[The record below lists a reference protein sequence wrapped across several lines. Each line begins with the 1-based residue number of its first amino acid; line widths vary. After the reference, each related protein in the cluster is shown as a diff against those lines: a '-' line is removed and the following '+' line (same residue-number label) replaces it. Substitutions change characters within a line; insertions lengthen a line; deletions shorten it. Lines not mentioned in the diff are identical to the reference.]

1 MKNIFNYIVVGII
14 IVLTVTSCSRKKDKF
29 LNRSWHSLNT
39 KYNVLYNGNVA
50 LESGKSSVIAAY
62 KDNYWEIL
70 PVERLQITDD
80 IVSSNKAKN
89 PSIELAEVKAVKAIQ
104 KHGMNI
110 KGKEK
115 NPQIDE
121 AYMLLGKARYFDNRF
136 IPALESF
143 NYILFKYPASSNINL
158 AKIWRAKTNLRLQN
172 EDIAIENLKKLI
184 ELEDLSK
191 YDRAEATSTLAQAYI
206 TNKALDSAITQLQV
220 ASRLTRNNE
229 QRGRLHFI
237 EGQLYSTLGKKDSA
251 NLAFDKVIDLNRRTP
266 RVYMISA
273 HLEKIKNF
281 DLKNGD
287 KLALQELLEDLE
299 TNRENRPFLDKIYHQ
314 IANYQLQNGSDSTA
328 ISYFNKS
335 LRTNSEDDYLK
346 VVNYQ
351 TLGDLNF
358 DYSEYSL
365 AGSYYDST
373 LLSLKENSKSF
384 RAIKRKRENLED
396 VIYYES
402 IAQDNDSILSVVA
415 MSDADKETYFQSYI
429 ETLKLEEEASEKAAA
444 SSGSALGASQNIVTK
459 KGKSFYFYNPT
470 TVAFGKNEFIRIWGD
485 RALEP
490 NWRWSSKSTKSDSEA
505 PDEEAKAAEAI
516 EEEEQKRYSVDF
528 YLAQIP
534 TEEKV
539 LDSIAKERN
548 FAYYQL
554 GLIYKDKFKEYKL
567 AKDKLEQLLKQDPE
581 ERLVLPAKYNLYK
594 LYALLDLKR
603 LQALIKS
610 DIIENHP
617 DSRYAEILL
626 NPESALSNIENSPET
641 RYNNLY
647 AQFELGEYQQVIDGC
662 DLQIIRLDGDQ
673 IVPKLE
679 LLKVTSKARLFG
691 FEAYKEG
698 LNFVALNY
706 PSSMEGKKAA
716 RMYETVIPQL
726 ESAEFVQD
734 STQTNFKTI
743 FKFEASETDKI
754 KDFEED
760 LKIAVEDID
769 YFKLSV
775 SKDRYDTNT
784 IFVVVHGLK
793 SVQGAFGFAE
803 ILKNKNDFKISK
815 SFFGISS
822 KNYQTVQIHKN
833 LEAYL
838 ETIN

>member
-1 MKNIFNYIVVGII
+1 MKNIFNYIAIG
-14 IVLTVTSCSRKKDKF
+14 VLILSTVSSCSRKKDRF
-29 LNRSWHSLNT
+29 LNRSWHSVNT
-39 KYNVLYNGNVA
+39 KYNVLFNGNVA
-50 LESGKSSVIAAY
+50 LESGKNTVITAY

-70 PVERLQITDD
+70 PVERLQTTDA
-80 IVSSNKAKN
+80 IVLGNKAKN

-136 IPALESF
+136 IPAIEAF

-172 EDIAIENLKKLI
+172 EEVAIQNLKKLI
-184 ELEDLSK
+184 ELEELSK
-191 YDRAEATSTLAQAYI
+191 HDMVEASSTLAQAYI
-206 TNKALDSAITQLQV
+206 TTKSLDSAITQLQV
-220 ASRLTRNNE
+220 ASRLTKNNE
-229 QRGRLHFI
+229 QRGRFYFI

-251 NLAFDKVIDLNRRTP
+251 NLAFDKVIGLNRRSP
-266 RVYMISA
+266 RAYMINA

-281 DLKNGD
+281 DPKNGD
-287 KLALQELLEDLE
+287 KIALQDLLEELE
-299 TNRENRPFLDKIYHQ
+299 TNRENRPFLDRIYHQ
-314 IANYQLQNGSDSTA
+314 IAQYQLQNQSDSIA

-335 LRTNSEDDYLK
+335 LRTNSEDDYLTAK
-346 VVNYQ
+346 NYQ
-351 TLGDLNF
+351 ILGDLNF

-373 LLSLKENSKSF
+373 LLKLKENSKPY
-384 RAIKRKRENLED
+384 RAIKRKRDNLED

-402 IAQDNDSILSVVA
+402 IAQVNDSILRIVA
-415 MSDADKETYFQSYI
+415 MSDTEKETYFQSYI
-429 ETLKLEEEASEKAAA
+429 ETLKSEALKKAVQSSENAF
-444 SSGSALGASQNIVTK
+444 GASQNSITK

-485 RALEP
+485 RALET
-490 NWRWSSKSTKSDSEA
+490 NWRWSSKSAQSDLKEVDEITKTA
-505 PDEEAKAAEAI
+505 
-516 EEEEQKRYSVDF
+516 EEEQQKRFSVEY
-528 YLAQIP
+528 YLAQLP
-534 TEEKV
+534 TQEKV
-539 LDSIAKERN
+539 LDSISKERN
-548 FAYYQL
+548 FAYYKL

-567 AKDKLEQLLKQDPE
+567 AQDKLEQLLKQNPE

-626 NPESALSNIENSPET
+626 NPESALSNNENSPEA

-647 AQFELGEYQQVIDGC
+647 AQFELGKYQQVIEGC

-679 LLKVTSKARLFG
+679 LLKVTAKARLFG

-706 PSSMEGKKAA
+706 PSSIEGKKAA

-743 FKFEASETDKI
+743 FKFEASETDEI
-754 KDFEED
+754 KEFKET
-760 LKIAVEDID
+760 LSTAIEDID

-803 ILKNKNDFKISK
+803 ILKDKNDLEISRP
-815 SFFGISS
+815 FFGISS

-833 LEAYL
+833 LESYL

>member
-1 MKNIFNYIVVGII
+1 MKNNFSYII
-14 IVLTVTSCSRKKDKF
+14 IGVLILSTVSSCSRKKDRF
-29 LNRSWHSLNT
+29 LNRSWHSVNT
-39 KYNVLYNGNVA
+39 KYNVLFNGNVA
-50 LESGKSSVIAAY
+50 LESGKTAVITDY

-70 PVERLQITDD
+70 PVERLQTTDAL
-80 IVSSNKAKN
+80 VLSKKSKN
-89 PSIELAEVKAVKAIQ
+89 SSIELAEVKAIKAIQ

-136 IPALESF
+136 IPALEAF

-158 AKIWRAKTNLRLQN
+158 AKIWRAKTNLRLEN
-172 EDIAIENLKKLI
+172 EEVAIQNLKKLI
-184 ELEDLSK
+184 EFEKLSK
-191 YDRAEATSTLAQAYI
+191 YDIVEASSTLAQAYI
-206 TNKALDSAITQLQV
+206 TTKSLDSAITQLQV
-220 ASRLTRNNE
+220 ASQLTKNNE

-237 EGQLYSTLGKKDSA
+237 EGQLYSILGKKDSA
-251 NLAFDKVIDLNRRTP
+251 NLAFDKVIALNRRSP
-266 RVYMISA
+266 RAYMINA

-281 DLKNGD
+281 DPKNGD
-287 KLALQELLEDLE
+287 KIALQDLLEELE
-299 TNRENRPFLDKIYHQ
+299 TNRENRPFLDRIYHQ
-314 IANYQLQNGSDSTA
+314 IAQYQLLNQSDSIA
-328 ISYFNKS
+328 ISYLNKS
-335 LRTNSEDDYLK
+335 LRTNSEDDYLTAR
-346 VVNYQ
+346 NYQ
-351 TLGDLNF
+351 ILGDLKF

-373 LLSLKENSKSF
+373 LLKLKENSKPY
-384 RAIKRKRENLED
+384 RAIKRKRDNLED

-402 IAQDNDSILSVVA
+402 IAKDNDSILSVVA
-415 MSDADKETYFQSYI
+415 MSDTEKETYFQSYI
-429 ETLKLEEEASEKAAA
+429 DTLKSEALKKAAQ
-444 SSGSALGASQNIVTK
+444 SSENSFATSQNSLTK

-485 RALEP
+485 RALET
-490 NWRWSSKSTKSDSEA
+490 NWRWSSKSAQSDLNEA
-505 PDEEAKAAEAI
+505 DEIAKAEAS
-516 EEEEQKRYSVDF
+516 EQQKRFSVDY
-528 YLAQIP
+528 YLAQLP
-534 TEEKV
+534 TQQKA
-539 LDSIAKERN
+539 LDSISKERN

-567 AKDKLEQLLKQDPE
+567 AQDKLEQLLKQNPE

-603 LQALIKS
+603 LQALIKR

-617 DSRYAEILL
+617 DSRYAEVLL
-626 NPESALSNIENSPET
+626 NPESALSNNENSPET
-641 RYNNLY
+641 LYNNLY
-647 AQFELGEYQQVIDGC
+647 TQFEMGEYQHVIEGC

-673 IVPKLE
+673 ILPKLE
-679 LLKVTSKARLFG
+679 LLKVTAKARLFG

-706 PSSMEGKKAA
+706 PSSIEGKKAA
-716 RMYETVIPQL
+716 RMYETVIPEL

-743 FKFEASETDKI
+743 FKFEASEADEI
-754 KDFEED
+754 KEFKETLSTAIED
-760 LKIAVEDID
+760 VD

-775 SKDRYDTNT
+775 SKDRYNTNT

-793 SVQGAFGFAE
+793 SVQGAFGFVE
-803 ILKNKNDFKISK
+803 ILKDKSDLEISRP
-815 SFFGISS
+815 FFGISS

-833 LEAYL
+833 LESYL

>member
-1 MKNIFNYIVVGII
+1 MKNSFSYII
-14 IVLTVTSCSRKKDKF
+14 IGVLILSTVSSCSRKKDRF
-29 LNRSWHSLNT
+29 LNRSWHSVNT
-39 KYNVLYNGNVA
+39 KYNVLFNGNVA
-50 LESGKSSVIAAY
+50 LESGKTAVITDY

-70 PVERLQITDD
+70 PVERLQTTDAL
-80 IVSSNKAKN
+80 VLSKKSKN
-89 PSIELAEVKAVKAIQ
+89 PSIELAEVKAIKAIQ

-136 IPALESF
+136 IPALEAF

-158 AKIWRAKTNLRLQN
+158 AKIWRAKTNLRLEN
-172 EDIAIENLKKLI
+172 EEVAIQNLKKLI
-184 ELEDLSK
+184 EFEKLSK
-191 YDRAEATSTLAQAYI
+191 NDIVEASSTLAQAYI
-206 TNKALDSAITQLQV
+206 TTKSLDSAITQLQV
-220 ASRLTRNNE
+220 ASQLTKNNE

-237 EGQLYSTLGKKDSA
+237 EGQLYSILGKKDSA
-251 NLAFDKVIDLNRRTP
+251 NLAFDKVIALNRRSP
-266 RVYMISA
+266 RAYMINA

-281 DLKNGD
+281 DPKNGD
-287 KLALQELLEDLE
+287 KIALQDLLEELE
-299 TNRENRPFLDKIYHQ
+299 TNRENRPFLDRIYHQ
-314 IANYQLQNGSDSTA
+314 IAQYQLLNQSDSIA
-328 ISYFNKS
+328 ISYLNKS
-335 LRTNSEDDYLK
+335 LRTNSEDDYLTAR
-346 VVNYQ
+346 NYQ
-351 TLGDLNF
+351 ILGDLKF

-373 LLSLKENSKSF
+373 LLKIKENSKPY
-384 RAIKRKRENLED
+384 RAIKRKRDNLED

-402 IAQDNDSILSVVA
+402 IAKDNDSILSVVA
-415 MSDADKETYFQSYI
+415 MSDTEKETYFQSYI
-429 ETLKLEEEASEKAAA
+429 DTLKSEALKKAAQ
-444 SSGSALGASQNIVTK
+444 SSENSFATSQNSVTK

-485 RALEP
+485 RALET
-490 NWRWSSKSTKSDSEA
+490 NWRWSSKSAQSDLNEA
-505 PDEEAKAAEAI
+505 DEIAKAEAS
-516 EEEEQKRYSVDF
+516 EQQKRFSVDY
-528 YLAQIP
+528 YLAQLP
-534 TEEKV
+534 TQQKA
-539 LDSIAKERN
+539 LDSISKERN

-567 AKDKLEQLLKQDPE
+567 AQDKLEQLLKQNPE

-603 LQALIKS
+603 LQVLIKR
-610 DIIENHP
+610 DIIENHS
-617 DSRYAEILL
+617 DSRYAEVLL
-626 NPESALSNIENSPET
+626 NPESALANNENSPET
-641 RYNNLY
+641 LYNNLY
-647 AQFELGEYQQVIDGC
+647 TQFEMGEYQQVIEGC

-673 IVPKLE
+673 ILPKLE
-679 LLKVTSKARLFG
+679 LLKVTAKARLFG

-706 PSSMEGKKAA
+706 PSSIEGKKAA

-743 FKFEASETDKI
+743 FKFEASETDEI
-754 KDFEED
+754 KEFEET
-760 LKIAVEDID
+760 LNTAIEDVD

-775 SKDRYDTNT
+775 SKDRYNTNT

-793 SVQGAFGFAE
+793 SVQGAFGFVE
-803 ILKNKNDFKISK
+803 ILKDKSDLEISRP
-815 SFFGISS
+815 FFGISS

-833 LEAYL
+833 LESYL

>member
-1 MKNIFNYIVVGII
+1 M
-14 IVLTVTSCSRKKDKF
+14 
-29 LNRSWHSLNT
+29 
-39 KYNVLYNGNVA
+39 
-50 LESGKSSVIAAY
+50 ESGKTSVIAAY

-80 IVSSNKAKN
+80 IDFRNKAKN
-89 PSIELAEVKAVKAIQ
+89 LSIELAEVKAVKAIQ

-121 AYMLLGKARYFDNRF
+121 AFMLLGKARYFDNRF
-136 IPALESF
+136 IPALEAF
-143 NYILFKYPASSNINL
+143 NYILFKYPASNNINL

-172 EDIAIENLKKLI
+172 EDIAIKNLKRLI

-191 YDRAEATSTLAQAYI
+191 YDIVEASSTLAQAYI
-206 TNKALDSAITQLQV
+206 TTKALDSAITQLQV
-220 ASRLTRNNE
+220 ASQLTKNNE

-237 EGQLYSTLGKKDSA
+237 EGQLYSALGKKDSA
-251 NLAFDKVIDLNRRTP
+251 NLAFDKVIDLNRRSP
-266 RVYMISA
+266 RAYMISA
-273 HLEKIKNF
+273 HLEKVKNF

-287 KLALQELLEDLE
+287 KLELQELLEDLE

-314 IANYQLQNGSDSTA
+314 IAKYQLQNESDSTA

-346 VVNYQ
+346 AVNYQ

-415 MSDADKETYFQSYI
+415 MSDADKEVYFQSYI
-429 ETLKLEEEASEKAAA
+429 ETLKLEEEVSEKVAA
-444 SSGSALGASQNIVTK
+444 STGNSFGASQNAVTK

-485 RALEP
+485 RALET
-490 NWRWSSKSTKSDSEA
+490 NWRWSSKSAQSDTETT
-505 PDEEAKAAEAI
+505 DEIEKAAEAA
-516 EEEEQKRYSVDF
+516 EEEEQKRYSVDY

-554 GLIYKDKFKEYKL
+554 GLIYKDKFKEYKR
-567 AKDKLEQLLKQDPE
+567 AQNKLEYLLKQNPE

-603 LQALIKS
+603 LQALAKS
-610 DIIENHP
+610 DIIENFP

-626 NPESALSNIENSPET
+626 NPESALLNNENSPET
-641 RYNNLY
+641 LYNNLY

-706 PSSMEGKKAA
+706 PSSIEGKKAA
-716 RMYETVIPQL
+716 QMYETVIPQL
-726 ESAEFVQD
+726 ESVEFVQD

-743 FKFEASETDKI
+743 FKFEASETDEI
-754 KDFEED
+754 KAFDES
-760 LKIAVEDID
+760 LSTAIEDID
-769 YFKLSV
+769 YFKLSI

-803 ILKNKNDFKISK
+803 ILKNKNDFIISK
-815 SFFGISS
+815 PFFGISS

>member
-1 MKNIFNYIVVGII
+1 MKNSFSYII
-14 IVLTVTSCSRKKDKF
+14 IGVLILSTVSSCSRKKDRF
-29 LNRSWHSLNT
+29 LNRSWHSVNT
-39 KYNVLYNGNVA
+39 KYNVLFNGNVA
-50 LESGKSSVIAAY
+50 LESGKTAVITDY

-70 PVERLQITDD
+70 PVERLQTTEAL
-80 IVSSNKAKN
+80 VLSKKSKN
-89 PSIELAEVKAVKAIQ
+89 PSIELAEVKAIKAIQ

-136 IPALESF
+136 IPALEAF

-158 AKIWRAKTNLRLQN
+158 AKIWRAKTNLRLEN
-172 EDIAIENLKKLI
+172 EEVAIQNLKKLI
-184 ELEDLSK
+184 EFEKLSK
-191 YDRAEATSTLAQAYI
+191 NDIVEASSTLAQAYI
-206 TNKALDSAITQLQV
+206 TTKSLDSAITQLQV
-220 ASRLTRNNE
+220 ASQLTKNNE

-237 EGQLYSTLGKKDSA
+237 EGQLYSILGKKDSA
-251 NLAFDKVIDLNRRTP
+251 NLAFDKVIALNRRSP
-266 RVYMISA
+266 RAYMINA

-281 DLKNGD
+281 DPKNGD
-287 KLALQELLEDLE
+287 KIALQDLLEELE
-299 TNRENRPFLDKIYHQ
+299 TNRENRPFLDRIYHQ
-314 IANYQLQNGSDSTA
+314 IAQYQLLNQSDSIA
-328 ISYFNKS
+328 ISYLNKS
-335 LRTNSEDDYLK
+335 LRTNSEDDYLTAR
-346 VVNYQ
+346 NYQ
-351 TLGDLNF
+351 ILGDLKF

-373 LLSLKENSKSF
+373 LLKLKENSKPY
-384 RAIKRKRENLED
+384 RAIKRKRDNLED

-402 IAQDNDSILSVVA
+402 IAKDNDSILSVVA
-415 MSDADKETYFQSYI
+415 MSDPEKETYFQSYI
-429 ETLKLEEEASEKAAA
+429 DTLKSEALKKAVQSSENAF
-444 SSGSALGASQNIVTK
+444 GASQNSVTK
-459 KGKSFYFYNPT
+459 KGKSFYFYNQT

-485 RALEP
+485 RALET
-490 NWRWSSKSTKSDSEA
+490 NWRWSSKSKKSDLKQA
-505 PDEEAKAAEAI
+505 EEIAKAAE
-516 EEEEQKRYSVDF
+516 EEQQKRFSVDY
-528 YLAQIP
+528 YLAQLP
-534 TEEKV
+534 TQEKV
-539 LDSIAKERN
+539 LDSISKERN

-567 AKDKLEQLLKQDPE
+567 AKDKLEQLLKQNPE

-603 LQALIKS
+603 LQALIKN

-626 NPESALSNIENSPET
+626 NPESALSNNENSPET

-647 AQFELGEYQQVIDGC
+647 AQFELGEYQQVIEGC
-662 DLQIIRLDGDQ
+662 DIQIIRLDGDQ

-679 LLKVTSKARLFG
+679 LLKVTAKARLFG
-691 FEAYKEG
+691 FETYKEG

-706 PSSMEGKKAA
+706 PSSIEGKKAA
-716 RMYETVIPQL
+716 HMYETVIPQL

-743 FKFEASETDKI
+743 FKFEASEADEI
-754 KDFEED
+754 KEFKETLSTAIED
-760 LKIAVEDID
+760 VD

-793 SVQGAFGFAE
+793 SVQGAFGFVE
-803 ILKNKNDFKISK
+803 ILKDKNDLEISK
-815 SFFGISS
+815 PFFGISS

-833 LEAYL
+833 LESYL

>member
-1 MKNIFNYIVVGII
+1 MKNSSKYIVVGIL
-14 IVLTVTSCSRKKDKF
+14 IVLTISSCSRKKDRF
-29 LNRSWHSLNT
+29 LNRSWHAVNT
-39 KYNVLYNGNVA
+39 KYNVLFNGNVA
-50 LESGKSSVIAAY
+50 LESGKSDVITAY
-62 KDNYWEIL
+62 KDNYWDIL
-70 PVERLQITDD
+70 PVERLQITDPID
-80 IVSSNKAKN
+80 LSDKSKN
-89 PSIELAEVKAVKAIQ
+89 SSIELAEVKAVKAIQ

-136 IPALESF
+136 IPALEAF

-172 EDIAIENLKKLI
+172 EDIAIQNLKKLI
-184 ELEDLSK
+184 EFEELSK
-191 YDRAEATSTLAQAYI
+191 YDIVEASSTLAQAYI
-206 TNKALDSAITQLQV
+206 TTKSLDSALTHLQV
-220 ASRLTRNNE
+220 ASKLTKNNE

-237 EGQLYSTLGKKDSA
+237 EGQLYSTLGIKDSA
-251 NLAFDKVIDLNRRTP
+251 NLAFDKVIALNRRSP
-266 RVYMISA
+266 RAYMISA
-273 HLEKIKNF
+273 YLEKIKNF
-281 DLKNGD
+281 DLKTGD
-287 KLALQELLEDLE
+287 KIALQELLEDLE
-299 TNRENRPFLDKIYHQ
+299 TNRENRPFLDRIYHQ
-314 IANYQLQNGSDSTA
+314 IANYNLQNQSDSTA

-335 LRTNSEDDYLK
+335 LRTNSEDDYLTAK
-346 VVNYQ
+346 NYQ

-373 LLSLKENSKSF
+373 LLHLKENTKPF
-384 RAIKRKRENLED
+384 RAIKRKRDNLED

-402 IAQDNDSILSVVA
+402 IAQNNDSILGIVA
-415 MSDADKETYFQSYI
+415 LSDADKELYFQTYI
-429 ETLKLEEEASEKAAA
+429 ETLKSEAEALKKETQSTDNSFGATQK
-444 SSGSALGASQNIVTK
+444 SGFK
-459 KGKSFYFYNPT
+459 KGKSFYFYTPT

-485 RALEP
+485 RALGT
-490 NWRWSSKSTKSDSEA
+490 NWRWSGKSTQQDSKAE
-505 PDEEAKAAEAI
+505 DEIAKAAK
-516 EEEEQKRYSVDF
+516 EEEQKQFSVEY
-528 YLAQIP
+528 YLAQLP
-534 TEEKV
+534 TQQSV
-539 LDSIAKERN
+539 LDSISKERN

-554 GLIYKDKFKEYKL
+554 GLIYKDKFKDYKR
-567 AKDKLEQLLKQDPE
+567 AQNKLEQLLKQNPE

-594 LYALLDLKR
+594 LYALLDYKR
-603 LQALIKS
+603 LQALTKT

-626 NPESALSNIENSPET
+626 NPESALLNTENSPET
-641 RYNNLY
+641 VYNNLY
-647 AQFELGEYQQVIDGC
+647 AQFELGEYQQVIEGC
-662 DLQIIRLDGDQ
+662 ELQIIRLDGDQ

-679 LLKVTSKARLFG
+679 LLKVTAKARLFG

-706 PSSMEGKKAA
+706 PSSIEGKKAA

-743 FKFEASETDKI
+743 FKFEASETDVI
-754 KDFEED
+754 KTFKETLSTAIED
-760 LKIAVEDID
+760 VD

-793 SVQGAFGFAE
+793 SVQGAFGFVE
-803 ILKNKNDFKISK
+803 ILKDKNDLEISK
-815 SFFGISS
+815 PFFGISS

>member
-1 MKNIFNYIVVGII
+1 LKNIFSYII
-14 IVLTVTSCSRKKDKF
+14 IGVLILSTVSSCSRKKDRF
-29 LNRSWHSLNT
+29 LNRSWHSVNT
-39 KYNVLYNGNVA
+39 KYNVLFNGNVA
-50 LESGKSSVIAAY
+50 LESGKNAVITTY

-70 PVERLQITDD
+70 PIERLQTTDAITL
-80 IVSSNKAKN
+80 NNTAKN

-136 IPALESF
+136 IPAIEAF

-172 EDIAIENLKKLI
+172 EEVAIQNLKKLI
-184 ELEDLSK
+184 ELEELSK
-191 YDRAEATSTLAQAYI
+191 HDMVEASSTLAQAYI
-206 TNKALDSAITQLQV
+206 TTKSLDSAITQLQV
-220 ASRLTRNNE
+220 ASRLTKNNE
-229 QRGRLHFI
+229 QRGRFYFI

-251 NLAFDKVIDLNRRTP
+251 NLAFDKVIGLNRRSP
-266 RVYMISA
+266 RAYMINA

-281 DLKNGD
+281 DPKNGD
-287 KLALQELLEDLE
+287 KIALQDLLEDLE
-299 TNRENRPFLDKIYHQ
+299 TNRENRPFLDRIYHQ
-314 IANYQLQNGSDSTA
+314 IAQYQLQNQSDSIA

-335 LRTNSEDDYLK
+335 LRTNSEDDYLTAK
-346 VVNYQ
+346 NYQ
-351 TLGDLNF
+351 ILGDLNF

-373 LLSLKENSKSF
+373 LLKLVENSKPY
-384 RAIKRKRENLED
+384 RAIKRKRDNLED

-402 IAQDNDSILSVVA
+402 IAQANDSILSVVA
-415 MSDADKETYFQSYI
+415 MSDTEKETYFQSYI
-429 ETLKLEEEASEKAAA
+429 ETLKSEALKKAVQSSENAF
-444 SSGSALGASQNIVTK
+444 GASQNSVTK

-485 RALEP
+485 RALET
-490 NWRWSSKSTKSDSEA
+490 NWRWSSKSAQSDLKEVDEITKTS
-505 PDEEAKAAEAI
+505 
-516 EEEEQKRYSVDF
+516 EEEQQKRFSVEY
-528 YLAQIP
+528 YLAQLP
-534 TEEKV
+534 TQEKV
-539 LDSIAKERN
+539 LDSISKERN

-554 GLIYKDKFKEYKL
+554 GLIYKDKFKEHKL
-567 AKDKLEQLLKQDPE
+567 AQDKLEQLLKQNPE

-626 NPESALSNIENSPET
+626 NPESALANNENSPET

-647 AQFELGEYQQVIDGC
+647 AQFELGEYQQVIEGC

-679 LLKVTSKARLFG
+679 LLKVTAKARLFG

-706 PSSMEGKKAA
+706 PSSIEGKKAA

-726 ESAEFVQD
+726 ERAEFVQD

-743 FKFEASETDKI
+743 FKFEASEADEI
-754 KDFEED
+754 KEFKETLSTAIED
-760 LKIAVEDID
+760 VD

-803 ILKNKNDFKISK
+803 ILKDKNDLEISRP
-815 SFFGISS
+815 FFGISS

-833 LEAYL
+833 LESYL

>member
-1 MKNIFNYIVVGII
+1 MKNSFSYII
-14 IVLTVTSCSRKKDKF
+14 IGVLILSTVSSCSRKKDRF
-29 LNRSWHSLNT
+29 LNRSWHSVNT
-39 KYNVLYNGNVA
+39 KYNVLFNGNVA
-50 LESGKSSVIAAY
+50 LESGKTAVITDY

-70 PVERLQITDD
+70 PVERLQTTDAL
-80 IVSSNKAKN
+80 VLSKKSKN
-89 PSIELAEVKAVKAIQ
+89 PSIELAEVKAIKAIQ

-136 IPALESF
+136 IPALEAF

-158 AKIWRAKTNLRLQN
+158 AKIWRAKTNLRLEN
-172 EDIAIENLKKLI
+172 EEVAIQNLKKLI
-184 ELEDLSK
+184 EFEKLSK
-191 YDRAEATSTLAQAYI
+191 NDIVEASSTLAQAYI
-206 TNKALDSAITQLQV
+206 TTKSLDSAITQLQV
-220 ASRLTRNNE
+220 ASQLTKNNE

-237 EGQLYSTLGKKDSA
+237 EGQLYSILGKKDSA
-251 NLAFDKVIDLNRRTP
+251 NLAFDKVIALNRRSP
-266 RVYMISA
+266 RAYMINA

-281 DLKNGD
+281 DPKNGD
-287 KLALQELLEDLE
+287 KIALQDLLEELE
-299 TNRENRPFLDKIYHQ
+299 TNRENRPFLDRIYHQ
-314 IANYQLQNGSDSTA
+314 IAQYQLLNQSDSIA
-328 ISYFNKS
+328 ISYLNKS
-335 LRTNSEDDYLK
+335 LRTNSEDDYLTAR
-346 VVNYQ
+346 NYQ
-351 TLGDLNF
+351 ILGDLKF

-373 LLSLKENSKSF
+373 LLKLKENSKPY
-384 RAIKRKRENLED
+384 RAIKRKRDNLED

-402 IAQDNDSILSVVA
+402 IAKDNDSILSVVA
-415 MSDADKETYFQSYI
+415 MSDTEKETYFQSYI
-429 ETLKLEEEASEKAAA
+429 DTLKSEALKKAAQ
-444 SSGSALGASQNIVTK
+444 SSENSFATSQNSVTK

-485 RALEP
+485 RALET
-490 NWRWSSKSTKSDSEA
+490 NWRWSSKSAQSDLNEA
-505 PDEEAKAAEAI
+505 DEIAKAEAS
-516 EEEEQKRYSVDF
+516 EQQKRFSVDY
-528 YLAQIP
+528 YLAQLP
-534 TEEKV
+534 TQQKA
-539 LDSIAKERN
+539 LDSISKERN

-567 AKDKLEQLLKQDPE
+567 AQDKLEQLLKQNPE

-603 LQALIKS
+603 LQALIKR

-617 DSRYAEILL
+617 DSRYAEVLL
-626 NPESALSNIENSPET
+626 NPESALSNNENSPET
-641 RYNNLY
+641 LYNNLY
-647 AQFELGEYQQVIDGC
+647 TQFEMGEYQQVIEGC

-673 IVPKLE
+673 ILPKLE
-679 LLKVTSKARLFG
+679 LLKVTAKARLFG

-706 PSSMEGKKAA
+706 PSSIEGKKAA

-743 FKFEASETDKI
+743 FKFEASETDEI
-754 KDFEED
+754 KEFEET
-760 LKIAVEDID
+760 LNTAIEDVD

-775 SKDRYDTNT
+775 SKDRYNTNT

-793 SVQGAFGFAE
+793 SVQGAFGFVE
-803 ILKNKNDFKISK
+803 ILKDKSDLEISRP
-815 SFFGISS
+815 FFGISS

-833 LEAYL
+833 LESYL

>member
-1 MKNIFNYIVVGII
+1 MKNIFNYIVVG
-14 IVLTVTSCSRKKDKF
+14 VLTVFTITSCSRKKDKF
-29 LNRSWHSLNT
+29 LNRSWHSVNT
-39 KYNVLYNGNVA
+39 KYNVLYNGNIA
-50 LESGKSSVIAAY
+50 LESGKTSVNDGY
-62 KDNYWEIL
+62 KENYWETL
-70 PVERLQITDD
+70 PVERLQISDEID
-80 IVSSNKAKN
+80 LSSNPKN
-89 PSIELAEVKAVKAIQ
+89 LNIELAEVKAVKAIQ

-136 IPALESF
+136 IPAQEAF

-158 AKIWRAKTNLRLQN
+158 AKIWRAKTNLRLHN
-172 EDIAIENLKKLI
+172 EDIAIRNLKNLI
-184 ELEDLSK
+184 ESEELSK
-191 YDRAEATSTLAQAYI
+191 YDIVEASSTLAQAYI
-206 TNKALDSAITQLQV
+206 NNKALDSAITQLQV
-220 ASRLTRNNE
+220 ASQLTKNNE

-237 EGQLYSTLGKKDSA
+237 EGQLYSALGVKDSA
-251 NLAFDKVIDLNRRTP
+251 NLAFDKVIALNRRTP
-266 RVYMISA
+266 RTYMINA
-273 HLEKIKNF
+273 HLEKIKIF
-281 DLKNGD
+281 DPKMDD
-287 KLALQELLEDLE
+287 KFILQELLEDLE
-299 TNRENRPFLDKIYHQ
+299 TNRENRPFLDRIYHQ
-314 IANYQLQNGSDSTA
+314 IAKYQLQNNSDSIA

-335 LRTNSEDDYLK
+335 LRTNSDDTYLK
-346 VVNYQ
+346 AINYQ

-358 DYSEYSL
+358 DDSEYSL

-373 LLSLKENSKSF
+373 LVNLKENSKPF
-384 RAIKRKRENLED
+384 RAIKRKRDNLED

-402 IAQDNDSILSVVA
+402 IARNNDSILNIVE
-415 MSDADKETYFQSYI
+415 MSDLDKQAYFQSYI
-429 ETLKLEEEASEKAAA
+429 EALKLEEEASKKAAKL
-444 SSGSALGASQNIVTK
+444 SSNSGPPQNNLTK

-485 RALEP
+485 RALET
-490 NWRWSSKSTKSDSEA
+490 NWRWSSESTKSELEA
-505 PDEEAKAAEAI
+505 VDEIAEITEKAQ
-516 EEEEQKRYSVDF
+516 QKRYSVDY
-528 YLAQIP
+528 YLTQLP
-534 TEEKV
+534 TDEKV

-554 GLIYKDKFKEYKL
+554 GLIYKDKFKEYEL
-567 AKDKLEQLLKQDPE
+567 SQNKLEQLLKQSPE
-581 ERLVLPAKYNLYK
+581 ERLVLPTKYNLYK
-594 LYALLDLKR
+594 LYTLLDLKR
-603 LQALIKS
+603 LQALAKS

-617 DSRYAEILL
+617 NSRYAEILL
-626 NPESALSNIENSPET
+626 NPESVLSNNENSPET
-641 RYNNLY
+641 LYNNLY
-647 AQFELGEYQQVIDGC
+647 AQFELGEYQQVIEGC
-662 DLQIIRLDGDQ
+662 NLQITRLDGDQ

-706 PSSMEGKKAA
+706 PSSIEGKKAA

-743 FKFEASETDKI
+743 FKFEASETDAI
-754 KDFEED
+754 ETFEEA
-760 LKIAVEDID
+760 LNTAVEDVD

-793 SVQGAFGFAE
+793 SVQGAFGFVE
-803 ILKNKNDFKISK
+803 ILESKNNLITSK
-815 SFFGISS
+815 PFFGISS

-833 LEAYL
+833 LDAYL

>member
-1 MKNIFNYIVVGII
+1 LKNIFSYII
-14 IVLTVTSCSRKKDKF
+14 IGVLILSTVSSCSRKKDRF
-29 LNRSWHSLNT
+29 LNRSWHSVNT
-39 KYNVLYNGNVA
+39 KYNVLFNGNVA
-50 LESGKSSVIAAY
+50 LESGKNAVITTY

-70 PVERLQITDD
+70 PIERLQTTDAITL
-80 IVSSNKAKN
+80 NNTAKN

-136 IPALESF
+136 IPAIEAF

-172 EDIAIENLKKLI
+172 EEVAIQNLKKLI
-184 ELEDLSK
+184 ELEELSK
-191 YDRAEATSTLAQAYI
+191 HDMVEASSTLAQAYI
-206 TNKALDSAITQLQV
+206 TTKSLDSAITQLQV
-220 ASRLTRNNE
+220 ASRLTKNNE
-229 QRGRLHFI
+229 QRGRFYFI

-251 NLAFDKVIDLNRRTP
+251 NLAFDKVIGLNRRSP
-266 RVYMISA
+266 RAYMINA

-281 DLKNGD
+281 DPKNGD
-287 KLALQELLEDLE
+287 KIALQDLLEDLE
-299 TNRENRPFLDKIYHQ
+299 TNRENRPFLDRIYHQ
-314 IANYQLQNGSDSTA
+314 IAQYKLQNQSDSIA

-335 LRTNSEDDYLK
+335 LRTNSEDDYLTAK
-346 VVNYQ
+346 NYQ
-351 TLGDLNF
+351 ILGDLNF

-373 LLSLKENSKSF
+373 LLKLVENSKPY
-384 RAIKRKRENLED
+384 RAIKRKRDNLED

-402 IAQDNDSILSVVA
+402 IAQANDSILSVVA
-415 MSDADKETYFQSYI
+415 MSDTEKETYFQSYI
-429 ETLKLEEEASEKAAA
+429 ETLKSEALKKAVQSSENAF
-444 SSGSALGASQNIVTK
+444 GASQNSVTK

-485 RALEP
+485 RALET
-490 NWRWSSKSTKSDSEA
+490 NWRWSSKSAQSDLKEVDEITKTS
-505 PDEEAKAAEAI
+505 
-516 EEEEQKRYSVDF
+516 EEEQQKRFSVEY
-528 YLAQIP
+528 YLAQLP
-534 TEEKV
+534 TQEKV
-539 LDSIAKERN
+539 LDSISKERN

-554 GLIYKDKFKEYKL
+554 GLIYKDKFKEHKL
-567 AKDKLEQLLKQDPE
+567 AQDKLEQLLKQNPE

-626 NPESALSNIENSPET
+626 NPESALANNENSPET

-647 AQFELGEYQQVIDGC
+647 AQFELGEYQQVIEGC

-679 LLKVTSKARLFG
+679 LLKVTAKARLFG

-706 PSSMEGKKAA
+706 PSSIEGKKAA

-726 ESAEFVQD
+726 ERAEFVQD

-743 FKFEASETDKI
+743 FKFEASEADEI
-754 KDFEED
+754 KEFKETLSTAIED
-760 LKIAVEDID
+760 VD

-803 ILKNKNDFKISK
+803 ILKDKNDLEISRP
-815 SFFGISS
+815 FFGISS

-833 LEAYL
+833 LESYL

>member
-1 MKNIFNYIVVGII
+1 MKNIFNYIVVG
-14 IVLTVTSCSRKKDKF
+14 VLTVFTITSCSRKKDKF
-29 LNRSWHSLNT
+29 LNRSWHSVNT
-39 KYNVLYNGNVA
+39 KYNVLYNGNIA
-50 LESGKSSVIAAY
+50 LESGKTSVNDGY
-62 KDNYWEIL
+62 KENYWETL
-70 PVERLQITDD
+70 PVERLQISDEID
-80 IVSSNKAKN
+80 LSSNPKN
-89 PSIELAEVKAVKAIQ
+89 LNIELAEVKAVKAIQ

-136 IPALESF
+136 IPAQEAF

-158 AKIWRAKTNLRLQN
+158 AKIWRAKTNLRLHN
-172 EDIAIENLKKLI
+172 EDIAIRNLKNLI
-184 ELEDLSK
+184 ESEELSK
-191 YDRAEATSTLAQAYI
+191 YDIVEASSTLAQAYI
-206 TNKALDSAITQLQV
+206 NNKALDSAITQLQV
-220 ASRLTRNNE
+220 ASQLTKNNE

-237 EGQLYSTLGKKDSA
+237 EGQLYSALGVKDSA
-251 NLAFDKVIDLNRRTP
+251 NLAFDKVIALNRRTP
-266 RVYMISA
+266 RTYMINA

-281 DLKNGD
+281 DPKMDD
-287 KLALQELLEDLE
+287 KFILQELLEDLE
-299 TNRENRPFLDKIYHQ
+299 TNRENRPFLDRIYHQ
-314 IANYQLQNGSDSTA
+314 IAKYQLQNNSDSIA

-335 LRTNSEDDYLK
+335 LRTNSDDTYLK
-346 VVNYQ
+346 AINYQ

-358 DYSEYSL
+358 DDSEYSL

-373 LLSLKENSKSF
+373 LVNLKENSKPF
-384 RAIKRKRENLED
+384 RAIKRKRDNLED

-402 IAQDNDSILSVVA
+402 IARNNDSILNIVE
-415 MSDADKETYFQSYI
+415 MSDLDKQAYFQSYI
-429 ETLKLEEEASEKAAA
+429 EALKLEEEASKKAAKL
-444 SSGSALGASQNIVTK
+444 SSNSGPPQNNLTK

-485 RALEP
+485 RALET
-490 NWRWSSKSTKSDSEA
+490 NWRWSSESTKSELEA
-505 PDEEAKAAEAI
+505 VDEIAEITEKAQ
-516 EEEEQKRYSVDF
+516 QKRYSVDY
-528 YLAQIP
+528 YLTQLP
-534 TEEKV
+534 TDEKV

-554 GLIYKDKFKEYKL
+554 GLIYKDKFKEYEL
-567 AKDKLEQLLKQDPE
+567 SQNKLEQLLKQSPE
-581 ERLVLPAKYNLYK
+581 ERLVLPTKYNLYK
-594 LYALLDLKR
+594 LYTLLDLKR
-603 LQALIKS
+603 LQALAKS

-617 DSRYAEILL
+617 NSRYAEILL
-626 NPESALSNIENSPET
+626 NPESVLSNNENSPET
-641 RYNNLY
+641 LYNNLY
-647 AQFELGEYQQVIDGC
+647 AQFELGEYQQVIEGC
-662 DLQIIRLDGDQ
+662 NLQITRLDGDQ

-706 PSSMEGKKAA
+706 PSSIEGKKAA

-743 FKFEASETDKI
+743 FKFEASETDAI
-754 KDFEED
+754 ETFEEA
-760 LKIAVEDID
+760 LNTAVEDVD

-793 SVQGAFGFAE
+793 SVQGAFGFVE
-803 ILKNKNDFKISK
+803 ILESKNNLITSK
-815 SFFGISS
+815 PFFGISS

-833 LEAYL
+833 LDAYL

>member
-1 MKNIFNYIVVGII
+1 MKNIFSYII
-14 IVLTVTSCSRKKDKF
+14 IGVLILSTVSSCSRKKDRF
-29 LNRSWHSLNT
+29 LNRSWHSVNT
-39 KYNVLYNGNVA
+39 KYNVLFNGNVA
-50 LESGKSSVIAAY
+50 LESGKNTVITTY

-70 PVERLQITDD
+70 PIERLQTTDAITL
-80 IVSSNKAKN
+80 NNTAKN

-136 IPALESF
+136 IPALEAF

-158 AKIWRAKTNLRLQN
+158 AKIWRAKTNLRLEN
-172 EDIAIENLKKLI
+172 EEVAIQNLKKLI
-184 ELEDLSK
+184 EFEKLSK
-191 YDRAEATSTLAQAYI
+191 YDIVEASSTLAQAYI
-206 TNKALDSAITQLQV
+206 TTKSLDSAITQLQV
-220 ASRLTRNNE
+220 ASRLTKNNE
-229 QRGRLHFI
+229 QRGRFYFI

-251 NLAFDKVIDLNRRTP
+251 NLAFDKVIGLNRRSP
-266 RVYMISA
+266 RAYMINA

-281 DLKNGD
+281 DPKNGD
-287 KLALQELLEDLE
+287 KIALQDLLEGLE
-299 TNRENRPFLDKIYHQ
+299 TNRENRPFLDRIYHQ
-314 IANYQLQNGSDSTA
+314 IAQYKLQNQSDSIA

-335 LRTNSEDDYLK
+335 LRTNSEDDYLTAK
-346 VVNYQ
+346 NYQ
-351 TLGDLNF
+351 ILGDLNF

-373 LLSLKENSKSF
+373 LLKLVENSKPY
-384 RAIKRKRENLED
+384 RAIKRKRDNLED

-402 IAQDNDSILSVVA
+402 IAQVNDSILSVVA
-415 MSDADKETYFQSYI
+415 MSDTEKETYFQSYI
-429 ETLKLEEEASEKAAA
+429 ETLKSEALKKAVQSSENAF
-444 SSGSALGASQNIVTK
+444 GASQNSVTK

-485 RALEP
+485 RALET
-490 NWRWSSKSTKSDSEA
+490 NWRWSSKSAQSDLKEVDEITKTS
-505 PDEEAKAAEAI
+505 
-516 EEEEQKRYSVDF
+516 EEEQQKRFSVEY
-528 YLAQIP
+528 YLAQLP
-534 TEEKV
+534 TQEKV
-539 LDSIAKERN
+539 LDSISKERN

-554 GLIYKDKFKEYKL
+554 GLIYKDKFKEHKL
-567 AKDKLEQLLKQDPE
+567 AQDKLEQLLKQNPE

-626 NPESALSNIENSPET
+626 NPESALANNENSPET

-647 AQFELGEYQQVIDGC
+647 AQFELGEYQQVIEGC

-679 LLKVTSKARLFG
+679 LLKVTAKARLFG

-706 PSSMEGKKAA
+706 PSSIEGKKAA

-743 FKFEASETDKI
+743 FKFEASEADEI
-754 KDFEED
+754 KEFKETLSTAIED
-760 LKIAVEDID
+760 VD

-803 ILKNKNDFKISK
+803 ILKDKNDLEISRP
-815 SFFGISS
+815 FFGISS

-833 LEAYL
+833 LESYL

>member
-1 MKNIFNYIVVGII
+1 MKNSFSYIVIGVLILS
-14 IVLTVTSCSRKKDKF
+14 IVSSCSRKKDRF
-29 LNRSWHSLNT
+29 LNRSWHSVNT
-39 KYNVLYNGNVA
+39 KYNVLFNGNVA
-50 LESGKSSVIAAY
+50 LESGKNTVITAY

-70 PVERLQITDD
+70 PVERLQTTDA
-80 IVSSNKAKN
+80 IVLGNKAKN

-136 IPALESF
+136 IPALEAF

-172 EDIAIENLKKLI
+172 EEGAIQNLKKLI
-184 ELEDLSK
+184 ELEELSK
-191 YDRAEATSTLAQAYI
+191 YDIVEASSALAQAYI
-206 TNKALDSAITQLQV
+206 TTKSLDSAITQLQV
-220 ASRLTRNNE
+220 AAQLTKNNE

-251 NLAFDKVIDLNRRTP
+251 NLAFDKVIALNRRSP
-266 RVYMISA
+266 RIYMINA

-281 DLKNGD
+281 DPKNGD
-287 KLALQELLEDLE
+287 KIALQDLLEDLE
-299 TNRENRPFLDKIYHQ
+299 TNRENRPFLDRIYHQ
-314 IANYQLQNGSDSTA
+314 IAQYKLQNQSDSIA

-335 LRTNSEDDYLK
+335 LRTNSEDDYLTAK
-346 VVNYQ
+346 NYQ
-351 TLGDLNF
+351 ILGDLNF

-373 LLSLKENSKSF
+373 LLKLVENSKPY
-384 RAIKRKRENLED
+384 RAIKRKRDNLED

-402 IAQDNDSILSVVA
+402 IAQENDSILSVVA
-415 MSDADKETYFQSYI
+415 MSDTEKETYFQSYI
-429 ETLKLEEEASEKAAA
+429 ESLKSEALKKAAQ
-444 SSGSALGASQNIVTK
+444 SSENAFAASQNSVTK
-459 KGKSFYFYNPT
+459 KGKSFYFYNQT

-485 RALEP
+485 RALET
-490 NWRWSSKSTKSDSEA
+490 NWRWSSKSKKSDLKQA
-505 PDEEAKAAEAI
+505 EEIAKAAE
-516 EEEEQKRYSVDF
+516 EEQQKRFSVDY
-528 YLAQIP
+528 YLAQLP
-534 TEEKV
+534 TQEKV
-539 LDSIAKERN
+539 LDSISKERN

-567 AKDKLEQLLKQDPE
+567 AKDKLEQLLKQNPE

-603 LQALIKS
+603 LQALIKN

-626 NPESALSNIENSPET
+626 NPESALSNNENSPET

-647 AQFELGEYQQVIDGC
+647 AQFELGEYQQVIEGC
-662 DLQIIRLDGDQ
+662 DIQIIRLDGDQ

-679 LLKVTSKARLFG
+679 LLKVTAKARLFG
-691 FEAYKEG
+691 FETYKEG

-706 PSSMEGKKAA
+706 PSSIEGKKAA
-716 RMYETVIPQL
+716 HMYETVIPQL

-743 FKFEASETDKI
+743 FKFEASEADEI
-754 KDFEED
+754 KEFKETLSTAIED
-760 LKIAVEDID
+760 VD

-793 SVQGAFGFAE
+793 SVQGAFGFVE
-803 ILKNKNDFKISK
+803 ILKDKNDLEISK
-815 SFFGISS
+815 PFFGISS

-833 LEAYL
+833 LESYL

>member
-1 MKNIFNYIVVGII
+1 MKNIFSYII
-14 IVLTVTSCSRKKDKF
+14 IGVLILSTVSSCSRKKDRF
-29 LNRSWHSLNT
+29 LNRSWHSVNT
-39 KYNVLYNGNVA
+39 KYNVLFNGNVA
-50 LESGKSSVIAAY
+50 LESGKNTVITTY

-70 PVERLQITDD
+70 PIERLQTTDAITL
-80 IVSSNKAKN
+80 NNTAKN

-136 IPALESF
+136 IPAIEAF

-172 EDIAIENLKKLI
+172 EEVAIQNLKKLI
-184 ELEDLSK
+184 ELEELSK
-191 YDRAEATSTLAQAYI
+191 HDMVEASSTLAQAYI
-206 TNKALDSAITQLQV
+206 TTKSLDSAITQLQV
-220 ASRLTRNNE
+220 ASRLTKNNE
-229 QRGRLHFI
+229 QRGRFYFI

-251 NLAFDKVIDLNRRTP
+251 NLAFDKVIGLNRRSP
-266 RVYMISA
+266 RAYMINA

-281 DLKNGD
+281 DPKNGD
-287 KLALQELLEDLE
+287 KIALQDLLEGLE
-299 TNRENRPFLDKIYHQ
+299 TNRENRPFLDRIYHQ
-314 IANYQLQNGSDSTA
+314 IAQYQLQNQSDSIA

-335 LRTNSEDDYLK
+335 LRTNSEDDYLTAK
-346 VVNYQ
+346 NYQ
-351 TLGDLNF
+351 ILGDLNF

-373 LLSLKENSKSF
+373 LLKLVENSKPY
-384 RAIKRKRENLED
+384 RAIKRKRDNLED

-402 IAQDNDSILSVVA
+402 IAQVNDSILSVVA
-415 MSDADKETYFQSYI
+415 MSDTEKETYFQSYI
-429 ETLKLEEEASEKAAA
+429 ETLKSEALKKAVQSSENAF
-444 SSGSALGASQNIVTK
+444 GASQNSVTK

-485 RALEP
+485 RALET
-490 NWRWSSKSTKSDSEA
+490 NWRWSSKSAQSDLKEVDEITKTS
-505 PDEEAKAAEAI
+505 
-516 EEEEQKRYSVDF
+516 EEEQQKRFSVEY
-528 YLAQIP
+528 YLAQLP
-534 TEEKV
+534 TQEKV
-539 LDSIAKERN
+539 LDSISKERN

-554 GLIYKDKFKEYKL
+554 GLIYKDKFKEHKL
-567 AKDKLEQLLKQDPE
+567 AQDKLEQLLKQNPE

-626 NPESALSNIENSPET
+626 NPESALANNENSPET

-647 AQFELGEYQQVIDGC
+647 AQFELGEYQQVIEGC

-679 LLKVTSKARLFG
+679 LLKVTAKARLFG

-706 PSSMEGKKAA
+706 PSSIEGKKAA

-743 FKFEASETDKI
+743 FKFEASEADEI
-754 KDFEED
+754 KEFKETLSTAIED
-760 LKIAVEDID
+760 VD

-803 ILKNKNDFKISK
+803 ILKDKNDLEISRP
-815 SFFGISS
+815 FFGISS

-833 LEAYL
+833 LESYL

>member
-1 MKNIFNYIVVGII
+1 M
-14 IVLTVTSCSRKKDKF
+14 
-29 LNRSWHSLNT
+29 
-39 KYNVLYNGNVA
+39 
-50 LESGKSSVIAAY
+50 
-62 KDNYWEIL
+62 
-70 PVERLQITDD
+70 
-80 IVSSNKAKN
+80 
-89 PSIELAEVKAVKAIQ
+89 
-104 KHGMNI
+104 
-110 KGKEK
+110 
-115 NPQIDE
+115 
-121 AYMLLGKARYFDNRF
+121 
-136 IPALESF
+136 
-143 NYILFKYPASSNINL
+143 FKYPASSNINL

-172 EDIAIENLKKLI
+172 EEGAIQNLKKLI
-184 ELEDLSK
+184 ELEELSK
-191 YDRAEATSTLAQAYI
+191 YDIVEASSALAQAYI
-206 TNKALDSAITQLQV
+206 TTKSLDSAITQLQV
-220 ASRLTRNNE
+220 AAQLTKNNE

-251 NLAFDKVIDLNRRTP
+251 NLAFDKVIALNRRSP
-266 RVYMISA
+266 RIYMINA

-281 DLKNGD
+281 DPKNGD
-287 KLALQELLEDLE
+287 KIALQDLLEDLE
-299 TNRENRPFLDKIYHQ
+299 TNRENRPFLDRIYHQ
-314 IANYQLQNGSDSTA
+314 IAQYKLQNQSDSIA

-335 LRTNSEDDYLK
+335 LRTNSEDDYLTAK
-346 VVNYQ
+346 NYQ
-351 TLGDLNF
+351 ILGDLNF

-415 MSDADKETYFQSYI
+415 MSDADKEVYFQSYI
-429 ETLKLEEEASEKAAA
+429 ETLKLEEEVSEKVAA
-444 SSGSALGASQNIVTK
+444 STGNSFGASQNAVTK

-485 RALEP
+485 RALET
-490 NWRWSSKSTKSDSEA
+490 NWRWSSKSAQSDTETT
-505 PDEEAKAAEAI
+505 DEIEKAAEAA

-539 LDSIAKERN
+539 LDSISKERN

-567 AKDKLEQLLKQDPE
+567 AKDKLEQLLKQNPE

-603 LQALIKS
+603 LQALIKN

-626 NPESALSNIENSPET
+626 NPESALSNNENSPET

-647 AQFELGEYQQVIDGC
+647 AQFELGEYQQVIEGC
-662 DLQIIRLDGDQ
+662 DIQIIRLDGDQ

-679 LLKVTSKARLFG
+679 LLKVTAKARLFG
-691 FEAYKEG
+691 FETYKEG

-706 PSSMEGKKAA
+706 PSSIEGKKAA
-716 RMYETVIPQL
+716 HMYETVIPQL

-743 FKFEASETDKI
+743 FKFEASEADEI
-754 KDFEED
+754 KEFKETLSTAIED
-760 LKIAVEDID
+760 VD
-769 YFKLSV
+769 YFKLSI

-793 SVQGAFGFAE
+793 SVQGAFGFVE
-803 ILKNKNDFKISK
+803 ILKDKNDLEISK
-815 SFFGISS
+815 PFFGISS

-833 LEAYL
+833 LESYL

>member
-1 MKNIFNYIVVGII
+1 MKNIFSYII
-14 IVLTVTSCSRKKDKF
+14 IGVLILSTVSSCSRKKDRF
-29 LNRSWHSLNT
+29 LNRSWHSVNT
-39 KYNVLYNGNVA
+39 KYNVLFNGNVA
-50 LESGKSSVIAAY
+50 LESGKTAVITDY

-70 PVERLQITDD
+70 PVERLQTTDAL
-80 IVSSNKAKN
+80 VLSKKSKN
-89 PSIELAEVKAVKAIQ
+89 PSIELAEVKAIKAIQ

-136 IPALESF
+136 IPALEAF

-158 AKIWRAKTNLRLQN
+158 AKIWRAKTNLRLEN
-172 EDIAIENLKKLI
+172 EEVAIQNLKKLI
-184 ELEDLSK
+184 EFEKLSK
-191 YDRAEATSTLAQAYI
+191 YDIVEASSTLAQAYI
-206 TNKALDSAITQLQV
+206 TTKSLDSAITQLQV
-220 ASRLTRNNE
+220 ASQLTKNNE

-237 EGQLYSTLGKKDSA
+237 EGQLYSILGKKDSA
-251 NLAFDKVIDLNRRTP
+251 NLAFDKVIALNRRSP
-266 RVYMISA
+266 RAYMINA

-281 DLKNGD
+281 DPKNGD
-287 KLALQELLEDLE
+287 KIALQDLLEELE
-299 TNRENRPFLDKIYHQ
+299 TNRENRPFLDRIYHQ
-314 IANYQLQNGSDSTA
+314 IAQYQLLNQSDSIA
-328 ISYFNKS
+328 ISYLNKS
-335 LRTNSEDDYLK
+335 LRTNSEDDYLTAR
-346 VVNYQ
+346 NYQ
-351 TLGDLNF
+351 ILGDLKF

-373 LLSLKENSKSF
+373 LLKLKENSKPY
-384 RAIKRKRENLED
+384 RAIKRKRDNLED

-402 IAQDNDSILSVVA
+402 IAKDNDSILSVVA
-415 MSDADKETYFQSYI
+415 MSDPEKETYFQSYI
-429 ETLKLEEEASEKAAA
+429 DTLKSEALKKAAQ
-444 SSGSALGASQNIVTK
+444 SSENSFATSQNSVTK

-485 RALEP
+485 RALET
-490 NWRWSSKSTKSDSEA
+490 NWRWSSKSAQSDLNEA
-505 PDEEAKAAEAI
+505 DEIAKAEAS
-516 EEEEQKRYSVDF
+516 EQQKRFSVDY
-528 YLAQIP
+528 YLAQLP
-534 TEEKV
+534 TQQKA
-539 LDSIAKERN
+539 LDSISKERN

-567 AKDKLEQLLKQDPE
+567 AQDKLEQLLKQNPE

-603 LQALIKS
+603 LQALIKR

-617 DSRYAEILL
+617 DSRYAEVLL
-626 NPESALSNIENSPET
+626 NPESALSNNENSPET
-641 RYNNLY
+641 LYNNLY
-647 AQFELGEYQQVIDGC
+647 TQFEMGEYQQVIEGC

-673 IVPKLE
+673 ILPKLE
-679 LLKVTSKARLFG
+679 LLKVTAKARLFG

-706 PSSMEGKKAA
+706 PSSIEGKKAA

-743 FKFEASETDKI
+743 FKFEASETDEI
-754 KDFEED
+754 KEFEET
-760 LKIAVEDID
+760 LNTAIEDVD

-775 SKDRYDTNT
+775 SKDRYNTNT

-793 SVQGAFGFAE
+793 SVQGAFGFTE
-803 ILKNKNDFKISK
+803 ILKDKNDLEISRP
-815 SFFGISS
+815 FFGISS

-833 LEAYL
+833 LESYL